1 MVQQLNETFHKVLD
15 DCKQI
20 NVPNMLHNTSAA
32 TTTAEKLL
40 YDYAVEIVSN
50 SYLMKISIYYNPCI
64 IHVKPKFYLSMQGLT
79 KPT

>member
-1 MVQQLNETFHKVLD
+1 MLFVVVQQLNETFHKVLD

-20 NVPNMLHNTSAA
+20 NVPNMLHNTSSS

-50 SYLMKISIYYNPCI
+50 S
-64 IHVKPKFYLSMQGLT
+64 
-79 KPT
+79 

>member
-1 MVQQLNETFHKVLD
+1 VVQQLNETFHKVLD

-20 NVPNMLHNTSAA
+20 NVPNMLHNTSSS

-50 SYLMKISIYYNPCI
+50 SRTHISVFNIFITINI
-64 IHVKPKFYLSMQGLT
+64 F
-79 KPT
+79 

>member
-1 MVQQLNETFHKVLD
+1 MQQLNETFHKVLD

-20 NVPNMLHNTSAA
+20 NVPNMLHNTSSA

-50 SYLMKISIYYNPCI
+50 LLFIIYIFKYVNNQFVLVC
-64 IHVKPKFYLSMQGLT
+64 
-79 KPT
+79 

>member
-20 NVPNMLHNTSAA
+20 NVPNMLHNTATA

-40 YDYAVEIVSN
+40 YEYAVEIVSFN
-50 SYLMKISIYYNPCI
+50 
-64 IHVKPKFYLSMQGLT
+64 T
-79 KPT
+79 

>member
-1 MVQQLNETFHKVLD
+1 MD

-50 SYLMKISIYYNPCI
+50 SYLKKIYLLYFIFKSTHNVYYYKQ
-64 IHVKPKFYLSMQGLT
+64 VFT
-79 KPT
+79 KYTLN

>member
-20 NVPNMLHNTSAA
+20 NVPNMLHNTSSS

-50 SYLMKISIYYNPCI
+50 SWTHISVFDVFITINI
-64 IHVKPKFYLSMQGLT
+64 F
-79 KPT
+79 

>member
-20 NVPNMLHNTSAA
+20 NVPNMLHNPSTA

-40 YDYAVEIVSN
+40 YEYAVEIVSN
-50 SYLMKISIYYNPCI
+50 YHLNNFMIISIIYIFI
-64 IHVKPKFYLSMQGLT
+64 INYF
-79 KPT
+79 

>member
-20 NVPNMLHNTSAA
+20 NVPNMLHNTSSS

-50 SYLMKISIYYNPCI
+50 C
-64 IHVKPKFYLSMQGLT
+64 
-79 KPT
+79 

>member
-20 NVPNMLHNTSAA
+20 NVPNMLHNTSTA

-40 YDYAVEIVSN
+40 YEYAVEIVN
-50 SYLMKISIYYNPCI
+50 IT
-64 IHVKPKFYLSMQGLT
+64 LT
-79 KPT
+79 Y

>member
-20 NVPNMLHNTSAA
+20 NVPNMLHNTSSS

-50 SYLMKISIYYNPCI
+50 SRTYISIFNI
-64 IHVKPKFYLSMQGLT
+64 FITINIF
-79 KPT
+79 

>member
-1 MVQQLNETFHKVLD
+1 VVQQLNETFHKVLD

-20 NVPNMLHNTSAA
+20 NVPNMLHNTSSS

-50 SYLMKISIYYNPCI
+50 PRTHNSVFDIFISN
-64 IHVKPKFYLSMQGLT
+64 
-79 KPT
+79 

>member
-1 MVQQLNETFHKVLD
+1 VVQQLNETFHKVLD

-20 NVPNMLHNTSAA
+20 NVPNMLHNTSSS

-50 SYLMKISIYYNPCI
+50 CGSHTYNL
-64 IHVKPKFYLSMQGLT
+64 VYFFS
-79 KPT
+79 

>member
-20 NVPNMLHNTSAA
+20 NVPNMLHNTSSS

-50 SYLMKISIYYNPCI
+50 SITHNSVFDIFISN
-64 IHVKPKFYLSMQGLT
+64 
-79 KPT
+79 

>member
-20 NVPNMLHNTSAA
+20 NVPNMLHNTSTA

-40 YDYAVEIVSN
+40 YEYAVEIVIIN
-50 SYLMKISIYYNPCI
+50 LNLSILY
-64 IHVKPKFYLSMQGLT
+64 KEM
-79 KPT
+79 